1 MKQILVDIRNE
12 NDYFKKEFRNQDM
25 VTLYDL
31 INKFDEIIYE
41 KNQLQDKVLKLEN
54 PDIENLF
61 EIEEQYDRSN
71 GN

>member
-1 MKQILVDIRNE
+1 MEQVLIDIRNE
-12 NDYFKKEFRNQDM
+12 NDYFKREFKNQDT
-25 VTLYDL
+25 VSLYDL

-41 KNQLQDKVLKLEN
+41 KNELKNKIFELEN